1 MPPHLSQGLF
11 SGILILKQ
19 ICPVKQTN
27 LALSHFWQLDCAAC
41 VCVRL
46 FSASLRPLCAIKAGV
61 SKCDSAL
68 MDNDKVADELPQPFP
83 SPVGARRST
92 V

>member
-1 MPPHLSQGLF
+1 MPPHLSHGSF
-11 SGILILKQ
+11 SGILILSGMS
-19 ICPVKQTN
+19 PVKQAN
-27 LALSHFWQLDCAAC
+27 LRFRSFLEAGSRVC
-41 VCVRL
+41 VCL
-46 FSASLRPLCAIKAGV
+46 LNASLRPLCAIKAGV